1 MRSLQMAL
9 PLGDE
14 PAPGPCLYLACPLTS
29 VDGEAAKLIDAWCTH
44 VINAVSETAA
54 ESAQRWQV
62 AVHAPVLW
70 SNPARG
76 DAREPE
82 AIYTLNSR
90 KVRDCAGMIVLSVGG
105 GSTGM
110 GQELAW
116 AVALRLPVLYV
127 HPGDEAASRQILGTP
142 GDVTVA
148 PFSDAT
154 SLIEAVRS
162 FLRLHRATIE
172 DHARRATGEAMKFAP
187 LRALL
192 VDAWDRCSESRRL
205 GVQAEA
211 RVHQGRI
218 AELLDNDRALGL
230 ASLSELTALS
240 AALDVPLAS
249 LGPVEHLPDLGQR
262 EHEALAQVSD
272 EYDWSGSKAL
282 QVERAA
288 RMELARGGVRRL
300 TFQTPDDWLHF
311 DRRLSGHA

>member
-1 MRSLQMAL
+1 
-9 PLGDE
+9 
-14 PAPGPCLYLACPLTS
+14 
-29 VDGEAAKLIDAWCTH
+29 
-44 VINAVSETAA
+44 
-54 ESAQRWQV
+54 
-62 AVHAPVLW
+62 
-70 SNPARG
+70 
-76 DAREPE
+76 
-82 AIYTLNSR
+82 
-90 KVRDCAGMIVLSVGG
+90 
-105 GSTGM
+105 
-110 GQELAW
+110 
-116 AVALRLPVLYV
+116 
-127 HPGDEAASRQILGTP
+127 
-142 GDVTVA
+142 
-148 PFSDAT
+148 
-154 SLIEAVRS
+154 
-162 FLRLHRATIE
+162 
-172 DHARRATGEAMKFAP
+172 MKFAP

-300 TFQTPDDWLHF
+300 TFQTPDDWLRF